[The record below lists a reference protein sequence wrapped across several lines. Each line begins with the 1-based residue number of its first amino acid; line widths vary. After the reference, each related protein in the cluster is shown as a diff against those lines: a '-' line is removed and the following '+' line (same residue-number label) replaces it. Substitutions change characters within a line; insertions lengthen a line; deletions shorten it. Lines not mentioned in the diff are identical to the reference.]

1 MLQRLPRRIDRITD
15 QLEGG
20 RLTVRLSL
28 FGERREQSF
37 VTGLVQQAV
46 VAGLAAAVSLCGVI
60 LIVADVGPRM
70 TPGLRAY
77 TFVGFTLLLFGFV
90 LGARALALTFREQHL
105 GGAAAHPA
113 IHVGRDDGENGRETT
128 RLGRARVVCRQL

>member
-1 MLQRLPRRIDRITD
+1 MGDRLSPAGVRTTLEAQLATLVPMLQRLPRRVDRITD

-20 RLTVRLSL
+20 RLTLRLSL
-28 FGERREQSF
+28 FGDRGEQSF
-37 VTGLVQQAV
+37 ITGLVQQLV
-46 VAGLAAAVSLCGVI
+46 VAGLAAAVALCGVI
-60 LIVADVGPRM
+60 LIVADVGPQM

-105 GGAAAHPA
+105 SARGP
-113 IHVGRDDGENGRETT
+113 RP
-128 RLGRARVVCRQL
+128 RAG